1 MAFPAKMAL
10 YAPYAFKR
18 YQRQAGHMVLKE
30 KPCDH
35 NTGNIIIPD
44 SSQIVGEFFDVA
56 QY

>member
-1 MAFPAKMAL
+1 MAFSAKMAL
-10 YAPYAFKR
+10 YAPYAFER

>member
-1 MAFPAKMAL
+1 MAFCAEMAL

-18 YQRQAGHMVLKE
+18 HQHQAGHMVLRE
-30 KPCDH
+30 KACNH

-44 SSQIVGEFFDVA
+44 SSQIVGEFFDIT